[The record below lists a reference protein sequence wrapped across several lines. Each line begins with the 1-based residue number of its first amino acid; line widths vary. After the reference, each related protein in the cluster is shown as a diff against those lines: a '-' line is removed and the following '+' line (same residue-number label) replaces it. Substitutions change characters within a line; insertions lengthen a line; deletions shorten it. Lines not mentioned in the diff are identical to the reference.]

1 MITQFTETFEKTALF
16 FPQYICIGK
25 INELGEYDNLQNFYN
40 LIFEDYDTISECLT
54 GPQDVMSWEIL
65 IQLGASDLQGLIL
78 VGF

>member
-1 MITQFTETFEKTALF
+1 MRFTLISFKFSNLSLVLF
-16 FPQYICIGK
+16 K

-65 IQLGASDLQGLIL
+65 IQLGAQISKKNKTRK
-78 VGF
+78 VF